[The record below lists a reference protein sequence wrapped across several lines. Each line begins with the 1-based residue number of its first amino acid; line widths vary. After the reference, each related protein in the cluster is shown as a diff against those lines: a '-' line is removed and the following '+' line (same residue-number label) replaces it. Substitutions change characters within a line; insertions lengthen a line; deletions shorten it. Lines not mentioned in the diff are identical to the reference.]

1 MGNSVNAEI
10 IAIGTE
16 ILLGEITDTNSVYL
30 AQKLRGIG
38 VNLYY
43 MTSVGD
49 NEGRIAGA
57 ISVALGRADVVITC
71 GGLGPTVDD
80 MTRQSVANATG
91 RGLTFHQHLLD
102 QIAARFAGFRAPMT
116 ENNRRQAYLPDGSII
131 IENPVGTAPSFIV
144 EHEGKFVI
152 SLPGVPREMKYLFEN
167 AVMPFL
173 RERYGLSIIKARVL
187 RTAGI
192 GESMLDDAIGL
203 ELLEASNPTVG
214 LAAHAGQV
222 DVRITAKAETEAAA
236 DVMIAGFE
244 ARIRERVGD
253 YVFGVDGE
261 TLEAALAGVLTQA
274 GMQIATL
281 EAGLPPT
288 VSKRLERVVGGLLVG
303 SERLDDPAAVRVML
317 HAAGLAVAGEGMRAL
332 AEAAARHM
340 AQIAPNTVGVAVISD
355 PSRTEDHADKD
366 EGSAF
371 AVCVGDVMRSRSYG
385 FGGASEDAVRWSATW
400 ALSAAWQ
407 MLRSHGS

>member
-1 MGNSVNAEI
+1 
-10 IAIGTE
+10 
-16 ILLGEITDTNSVYL
+16 
-30 AQKLRGIG
+30 
-38 VNLYY
+38 
-43 MTSVGD
+43 
-49 NEGRIAGA
+49 
-57 ISVALGRADVVITC
+57 
-71 GGLGPTVDD
+71 

-144 EHEGKFVI
+144 EHKGKFVI

-167 AVMPFL
+167 TVMPFL

-203 ELLEASNPTVG
+203 ELLEASNPTIG

-222 DVRITAKAETEAAA
+222 DVRITAKAETEAEA

-244 ARIRERVGD
+244 ARIRERVGE

-261 TLEAALAGVLTQA
+261 TLEAALAGMLTQA

-288 VSKRLERVVGGLLVG
+288 VSKRLERAVGGLLVG

-317 HAAGLAVAGEGMRAL
+317 HAKGLAVAGEGMRAL
-332 AEAAARHM
+332 AEATARYV